1 MIVNLTGRLSAKEPG
16 HCVIDVGGIGYG
28 VNVSL
33 NSLSQLPEE
42 GCEVSLAVHTY
53 VREDQLVLFGFTTP
67 KERSIFRRLIGISGV
82 GPKIALA
89 MISGLSPDDIVEAVG
104 NRNAARLT
112 TIPGIGKKTAER
124 MVLELGDLFARQMS
138 KQGTKGIS
146 GASGIRADAVSA
158 LLNLGYVRFVAEN
171 ALKKVEV
178 SDSMRVEEVIKAAL
192 RELCRS

>member
-53 VREDQLVLFGFTTP
+53 VREDQFVLFGFTTP

-89 MISGLSPDDIVEAVG
+89 MLSGLSPDDIVEAVG
-104 NRNAARLT
+104 NRNTARLT

-138 KQGTKGIS
+138 EQGTKGTS
-146 GASGIRADAVSA
+146 GASGIRSDAVSA
-158 LLNLGYVRFVAEN
+158 LLNLGYIRATAEN

-178 SDSMRVEEVIKAAL
+178 SDSMRIEEVIKAAL

>member
-89 MISGLSPDDIVEAVG
+89 MLSGLSPDDIVEAVG
-104 NRNAARLT
+104 NRDAARLT
-112 TIPGIGKKTAER
+112 TIPWIGKKTAER
-124 MVLELGDLFARQMS
+124 MVLELGDLFARHMS
-138 KQGTKGIS
+138 QQGTKGTP
-146 GASGIRADAVSA
+146 GASGIRSDAVSA
-158 LLNLGYVRFVAEN
+158 LLSLGYVRATAEN

-178 SDSMRVEEVIKAAL
+178 SDTMRIEEVIKAAL
-192 RELCRS
+192 KELCRS